1 MLRRK
6 ETNSLKLQSLK
17 VKILLVDRGN
27 NLDRSLK
34 QRSTIIIFPSK
45 VPSKKFFAC
54 P

>member
-6 ETNSLKLQSLK
+6 ETNSLKLQRLK

-34 QRSTIIIFPSK
+34 STEYDYNFPIKST
-45 VPSKKFFAC
+45 
-54 P
+54 